1 MEQPADK
8 LRKQVSTLAKFGG
21 EALRSGNIGDLL
33 QRATQLVS
41 EAIEVDLVKV
51 LQLLPDGQNFL
62 VRAGVNWR
70 PGVVGHATIPAQ
82 AGSAAGFALQTAEPV
97 ISEDI
102 TAERRFRHPELLF
115 EHNVKSTVNV
125 LICGDDRPFGVLEVD
140 SRQLCRFGQD
150 DIDFLQN
157 YANLLAAAIDRVNA
171 QQHLAES
178 AQNEKVLLH
187 ELQHRINNMLT
198 TIRAVARQT
207 RMKSA
212 NLDEFAK
219 AFDNRLAAIARTHS
233 LLGRAKTGTLRLREI
248 LAQELSAQGAIE
260 GENLT
265 QDGPDITLSSQQAQV
280 LSMAFHEL
288 ATNAVKHGALSVPKG
303 RIEISWD
310 GGGAGKEKR
319 VRLRWREFGVQIKQ
333 NPVRQGYGTEILKKS
348 IPHMLD
354 GTFDRKFHCD
364 GIECFLFFA
373 VD

>member
-1 MEQPADK
+1 MSDLLRPQNKECSAKICTPRCRPACHPSGPPLSALQMGNTAGPKHVGGEHEGHMSSMRSNMEQPADK

-265 QDGPDITLSSQQAQV
+265 QDGARHHLVFPAGT
-280 LSMAFHEL
+280 
-288 ATNAVKHGALSVPKG
+288 SV
-303 RIEISWD
+303 
-310 GGGAGKEKR
+310 
-319 VRLRWREFGVQIKQ
+319 VYGV
-333 NPVRQGYGTEILKKS
+333 PRT
-348 IPHMLD
+348 
-354 GTFDRKFHCD
+354 CD
-364 GIECFLFFA
+364 
-373 VD
+373 